1 MIILQNSTFIN
12 LSFLMY
18 LYIDK
23 IFRIS
28 EKFCYVFITYKF
40 IDQNL
45 DRINY
50 EKIRTNL
57 DYYSYSI
64 ERII

>member
-1 MIILQNSTFIN
+1 
-12 LSFLMY
+12 MY

-28 EKFCYVFITYKF
+28 EKFCYVFIIYKF

>member
-1 MIILQNSTFIN
+1 
-12 LSFLMY
+12 MY

-28 EKFCYVFITYKF
+28 QNFCYVFITYKF

-45 DRINY
+45 DQINY
-50 EKIRTNL
+50 KKIRNNS
-57 DYYSYSI
+57 DYYSNGI
-64 ERII
+64 ERTI